1 MANSLLAAALSA
13 VTHRSVIT
21 YDDYSN
27 GGYDGCSQLDQKALH
42 QSHLIGGK
50 VPTFNEVVNSSPT
63 TFDTL
68 TNSFNSDSM
77 SLGQKRLNI
86 FGNQH
91 ESKGSTSNELKS
103 STSYLRQQNIIEDK
117 QMCVYVKS
125 LTGKTITVKVESSDT
140 IDQLKAKITEKEG
153 IPSDQQRL
161 VFAGKRLDDS
171 RTLSDYNIQIEST
184 LHLVLCL
191 RGGGELP
198 PSTALFIHP
207 KMLSPSYDY
216 DFTQVDDKGVTFMRG
231 NFEYKRPC
239 GWKRIALNVLNKYED
254 NIWLGVDGSTRQS
267 ITNAV
272 QNEWPVSYHGT
283 ARNNCKSIA
292 EDGYL
297 LCKSKRFA
305 FGHGIYST
313 PDIDVAYLYATKFT
327 HEGSNYKIVFQNR
340 VNPNGLNRVSKEETR
355 VGEYWISPNE
365 SDLRPYGICIKKE
378 N

>member
-50 VPTFNEVVNSSPT
+50 VPTFNEVVNSGPSN
-63 TFDTL
+63 FDTIR
-68 TNSFNSDSM
+68 TNSFNSNRNQHD
-77 SLGQKRLNI
+77 GQK
-86 FGNQH
+86 
-91 ESKGSTSNELKS
+91 
-103 STSYLRQQNIIEDK
+103 
-117 QMCVYVKS
+117 CVYVKT
-125 LTGKTITVKVESSDT
+125 LTGKTLTIEVELSDT
-140 IDQLKAKITEKEG
+140 IDQLKAKITENEG
-153 IPSDQQRL
+153 IPPDQQRL
-161 VFAGKRLDDS
+161 IFAGKQLEDS
-171 RTLSDYNIQIEST
+171 RMLSDYNICDEST
-184 LHLVLCL
+184 LHLVLRL
-191 RGGGELP
+191 RGGYLP

-207 KMLSPSYDY
+207 NMLAPTYDY

-313 PDIDVAYLYATKFT
+313 PDIDVAYLYATEFT

-340 VNPNGLNRVSKEETR
+340 VNPNGLNRVSKEETG

-365 SDLRPYGICIKKE
+365 SDLRPYGICIRKE